1 MRQILAELPLP
12 GDHPS
17 RAARTVR
24 SVTVN
29 LAESPL
35 AWLRC
40 RGRIELRQ
48 FLAGEKLRQDYERAG
63 LPQRVTMLWDAAPAD
78 KTSRGPMDHGTATVG
93 QIDAKRRFFAAI
105 DHVGTGLSEI
115 LWRVICACEGLP
127 NAEKELGWPTRSGR
141 VVLTLALDRL
151 AEHYRIG

>member
-1 MRQILAELPLP
+1 MRQVLVEQSIP
-12 GDHPS
+12 GDGAD
-17 RAARTVR
+17 RTARTVR
-24 SVTVN
+24 SITVN

-35 AWLRC
+35 GWLRC

-63 LPQRVTMLWDAAPAD
+63 LPQRTTMLWDAAPID
-78 KTSRGPMDHGTATVG
+78 KISRGPMDHATATAG
-93 QIDAKRRFFAAI
+93 QIDARRRFFAAI
-105 DHVGTGLSEI
+105 DHVGSGLSEI

-127 NAEKELGWPTRSGR
+127 SAEKELGWPSRSGR

-151 AEHYRIG
+151 AAHYRIM